1 MCVNLLDQ
9 AKMISPFASALLG
22 KSEISGRDERVHRFG
37 KILENFWIWKKTRQ
51 IWKNIEHFWIWKK
64 RAKFEKFKFL

>member
-37 KILENFWIWKKTRQ
+37 KILENFWIG
-51 IWKNIEHFWIWKK
+51 KK
-64 RAKFEKFKFL
+64 RAKFGKILKLFGFGKARQI